1 MDPFLFALILGG
13 AGLLIMAVAGFGAHS
28 GTHAAHHGGAGH
40 HAGGHVAHAGD
51 AHTIAHAGHA
61 HAGHT
66 DGAHAH
72 AHGSHQRE
80 GESHGSAWSWLSP
93 RTLFSVLVG
102 FGAIGI
108 AVRPVLGTVLAIVL
122 ALIGGFLFEAALV
135 RPLWNQLFK
144 FESAPAQTLES
155 AIMSDG
161 RAVTGFDASGHGLVA
176 IELGGEV
183 VQLLA
188 ALTPDERAAGVR
200 VRAGDQVRIEDVDG
214 QRNRCTVSRVGLT

>member
-28 GTHAAHHGGAGH
+28 GTHSAHHGGAPH
-40 HAGGHVAHAGD
+40 HAGGHVAHAG
-51 AHTIAHAGHA
+51 HAGHA
-61 HAGHT
+61 HAGH
-66 DGAHAH
+66 AHAH
-72 AHGSHQRE
+72 ASRQRE
-80 GESHGSAWSWLSP
+80 GDAHAGAWSWLSP

-108 AVRPVLGTVLAIVL
+108 AVRPLLGAVLAIVV
-122 ALIGGFLFEAALV
+122 ALIGGFLFEAVLV

-214 QRNRCTVSRVGLT
+214 RRNRCTVSRVGLT